1 MLRRLELHRV
11 ARVGG
16 LLGGDVL
23 ESAPLVAGVHEVRV
37 YQLED
42 LVNRM
47 AVQAEELVVLVVELA
62 EHAVLLEQHLDKTP
76 AHAFVLH
83 VVVADGGLER
93 GLQVE
98 GGVGGGLCV
107 ADGRHVQ
114 DPGCHVQ
121 GLAHGH
127 ALRKVKHVT
136 SGAKGLNVPW
146 GAGGLGGPGFRVGLG
161 AWGVNLGTGK
171 SLGTGCA

>member
-1 MLRRLELHRV
+1 VPRRLELYCV

-23 ESAPLVAGVHEVRV
+23 ECPLLVAGVHEVRV

-42 LVNRM
+42 LVNHE
-47 AVQAEELVVLVVELA
+47 AVQAEELVVLVEELA
-62 EHAVLLEQHLDKTP
+62 EHASPAEQHLDEAP

-93 GLQVE
+93 ALQAE
-98 GGVGGGLCV
+98 GGVGRGVCG
-107 ADGRHVQ
+107 AEGHHVQ
-114 DPGCHVQ
+114 DPGH
-121 GLAHGH
+121 LAHDH
-127 ALRKVKHVT
+127 VLRKVKHVT

-146 GAGGLGGPGFRVGLG
+146 GAGGLDWSGFRVGPG
-161 AWGVNLGTGK
+161 AWGGNHAKGK